1 MEEVEDVHELVMMVD
16 VLVHTVPVVEAKA
29 VVGAEEEAVE
39 MQQWNV
45 MEISLTV
52 WTEKTVLMYNPYQN
66 QTESM
71 TEVAELN
78 KANSS
83 SVKSVS
89 SKSSKKVVT

>member
-1 MEEVEDVHELVMMVD
+1 MMVD
-16 VLVHTVPVVEAKA
+16 VLDTAPVVEAEA

-52 WTEKTVLMYNPYQN
+52 QTEKTVLMYNPYQN

-89 SKSSKKVVT
+89 